1 VPRLRL
7 VRTGSFRLAV
17 AYLGLF
23 TLSALILGAVIFVAV
38 RREAMRDIDERI
50 REETYS
56 LTREFAEHGRDR
68 LAAIVSARNA
78 GAGAFAY
85 GLTDPSGA
93 RIAGDLDPRG
103 AMGAPFAS
111 GWGSFSEPDRDKP
124 GEDDAR
130 DTVRALATRLRDGST
145 LIVGDEWD
153 SVDRAGRQV
162 LAAFAWALAVTLTL
176 GVAGGFLLSAHALRR
191 IDAISAAARAIVA
204 GDWRRRLP
212 LGGAKDDLADLART
226 FNGLFDRIEQLLLAN
241 KHAGEAI
248 AHDLRKPLAG
258 ALRRLESLA
267 QARDDERDAIAT
279 AAMADI
285 LGVLDTFN
293 ALLRIS
299 QIEAGARRAAFRPV
313 SLASVARDVVEAFAP
328 AAEDEHKAIACAF
341 DGNFDIV
348 GDRELLTQMLANCV
362 DNAVRHTPQGTH
374 IFVEGRMRDGRGVV
388 SVTDDGPGVPAAE
401 HAQIFERFHRLDA
414 ARATPGAGLGLSLVA
429 AVAELHG
436 MSVCA
441 LDNAPGLR
449 IEFTMPETSS

>member
-1 VPRLRL
+1 MPRFRL

-38 RREAMRDIDERI
+38 RREAMGDIDERI
-50 REETYS
+50 REETFS

-68 LAAIVSARNA
+68 LAEIIGDRNA

-93 RIAGDLDPRG
+93 RLAGDLSLREALD
-103 AMGAPFAS
+103 APLS
-111 GWGSFSEPDRDKP
+111 NGWGSFSQPDRDEP
-124 GEDDAR
+124 GEGAR
-130 DTVRALATRLRDGST
+130 DIVRALATRLSDGST

-153 SVDRAGRQV
+153 SGDRAGRQV
-162 LAAFAWALAVTLTL
+162 LATFAWALAVTLTL
-176 GVAGGFLLSAHALRR
+176 GVAGGFMLSLHALRR

-212 LGGAKDDLADLART
+212 LGRAEDELADLART

-258 ALRRLESLA
+258 ALRRLDSLDR
-267 QARDDERDAIAT
+267 ARAEEREGIV
-279 AAMADI
+279 AAAKADI

-299 QIEAGARRAAFRPV
+299 QIEAGARRANFRPV
-313 SLASVARDVVEAFAP
+313 SLAAVAREVVEAFAP
-328 AAEDEHKAIACAF
+328 AAEDEHKVIASAF
-341 DGNFDIV
+341 DDDFDLV
-348 GDRELLTQMLANCV
+348 GDRELLTQMLANCI
-362 DNAVRHTPQGTH
+362 DNALRHTPPGTQ
-374 IFVEGRMRDGRGVV
+374 IRIEGRRRDGGDAI
-388 SVTDDGPGVPAAE
+388 SVADDGPGVPAAE
-401 HAQIFERFHRLDA
+401 RERIFQRFHRLDT
-414 ARATPGAGLGLSLVA
+414 ARGTPGTGLGLSLVA

-436 MSVCA
+436 LSIRA
-441 LDNAPGLR
+441 LDNRPGLR
-449 IEFTMPETSS
+449 IEFTMPRT

>member
-1 VPRLRL
+1 MPRHRL

-17 AYLGLF
+17 AYVGLF

-56 LTREFAEHGRDR
+56 LTQEFAEHGRDR

-78 GAGAFAY
+78 GSGAFAY

-93 RIAGDLDPRG
+93 RIAGDLDPG
-103 AMGAPFAS
+103 EATGAPLAF
-111 GWGSFSEPDRDKP
+111 GWGSFSEPDRDEP
-124 GEDDAR
+124 GKGAR

-153 SVDRAGRQV
+153 SVDRAGREV

-176 GVAGGFLLSAHALRR
+176 GVAGGLLLGAHALRR

-204 GDWRRRLP
+204 GDWRHRLP
-212 LGGAKDDLADLART
+212 LGGANDELADLART

-267 QARDDERDAIAT
+267 RARDDDRDTIVAAAT
-279 AAMADI
+279 ADI

-299 QIEAGARRAAFRPV
+299 QIEAGARRAAFQPV

-341 DGNFDIV
+341 DGDFDIV

-362 DNAVRHTPQGTH
+362 DNALRHTPEGTH

-401 HAQIFERFHRLDA
+401 HKRIFERFHRLDA
-414 ARATPGAGLGLSLVA
+414 TRATPGAGLGLSLVA

-449 IEFTMPETSS
+449 IELTVPGTSS